1 MLQHFSVKGFRC
13 FEDKLSFDLAANRD
27 LAFRTD
33 AIADGVV
40 KTGVVLA
47 DSGSGKT
54 MLGLALLDLS
64 RHLTKN
70 QMLDAPI
77 FGTPSELIEFTYL
90 FKFGDQALSY
100 EYGRTAYGE
109 LVYERIV
116 IDGESYAEIDRR
128 ISSVASIQAAGAES
142 PTRDFSG
149 SPLSI
154 ASYIYRRVPLA
165 ENPANKCFVQ
175 FFMFVEG
182 MLYFNAS
189 DVNSY
194 MGFTKSDKDVGASI
208 VEYGLL
214 DELFEFLQACG
225 LSYSLSEQNAGHHAF
240 IGQSVGG
247 QTVDFM
253 DIASP
258 GVRKLVT
265 FFFWMKMTMATGRR
279 HASFIYID
287 DMDGPHHL
295 ASVASFER
303 AVKSSAQVLV
313 ATSST
318 SALNH
323 PDARPDCCFV
333 LGGGLISSFASR
345 TKKELRQAHNLEK
358 LHRAGAFD

>member
-54 MLGLALLDLS
+54 MLGLALLDVS
-64 RHLTKN
+64 RYLTKN

-128 ISSVASIQAAGAES
+128 ISGIASIMAAGAES
-142 PTRDFSG
+142 QNRDFSG
-149 SPLSI
+149 SSLSI
-154 ASYIYRRVPLA
+154 ASYIDRNEPLDKT
-165 ENPANKCFVQ
+165 PANECFMKFVS
-175 FFMFVEG
+175 FVEG
-182 MLYFNAS
+182 MLYFSAS
-189 DVNSY
+189 DVDSY
-194 MGFTKSDKDVGASI
+194 MGFTKSDKDVGAAI
-208 VEYGLL
+208 VQYGLL
-214 DELFEFLQACG
+214 DELLEFLQTCG
-225 LSYSLSEQNAGHHAF
+225 LNYSLTEQSVGHHAF
-240 IGQSVGG
+240 IGQSVGN
-247 QTVDFM
+247 QTLNFM

-265 FFFWMKMTMATGRR
+265 FFFWMKRTMATGRW

-287 DMDGPHHL
+287 DMDGLHHL

-303 AVKSSAQVLV
+303 AFKSSAQALL

-318 SALNH
+318 SVLTH

-333 LGGGLISSFASR
+333 LGSGQISSFASR

-358 LHRAGAFD
+358 LHRGGAFD